1 MKIIEGNFQT
11 VDVKDTQYRQKLYDD
26 CKDLKVFVLDKFVYL
41 ALFDFFPKILFETG
55 FANAEIFDLIL
66 GI

>member
-11 VDVKDTQYRQKLYDD
+11 VDVKDTQYRQKLYDN

-41 ALFDFFPKILFETG
+41 ALFDFFPEILFETG
-55 FANAEIFDLIL
+55 FSNAEIFDFIF
-66 GI
+66 GV